1 MEKEKKIE
9 NLHQYILDKDSKIV
23 FVTTKEL
30 IILDTDF
37 VSVFYTSDDNCDTLI
52 KHGNKDMVINYFNQ
66 YKQVFENNPV
76 TSELGVLKYMEVPIK
91 FLDLLNDCIRI
102 SATKRLSDLKRRIEN
117 TDVNIIDIEVL

>member
-117 TDVNIIDIEVL
+117 TDVNIIDVEVL